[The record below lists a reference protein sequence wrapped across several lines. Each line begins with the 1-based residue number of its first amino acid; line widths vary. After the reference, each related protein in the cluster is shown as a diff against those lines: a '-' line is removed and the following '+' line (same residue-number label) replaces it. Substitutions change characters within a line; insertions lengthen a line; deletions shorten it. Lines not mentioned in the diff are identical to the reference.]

1 MKRGLMGCAV
11 AFSMLACAGARS
23 EGALAVGSTGNVTK
37 EGIAF
42 GTAINSKTREQAVAT
57 AMEYCRKYAS
67 APKASLHCQLVGA
80 FKRQCYAVALDP
92 KAGTPGAGWS
102 IAPDQATAEQR
113 AIATC
118 KTSAGKN
125 RAQFCVVQKSKCDEH
140 N

>member
-1 MKRGLMGCAV
+1 MIRGLMGCAV
-11 AFSMLACAGARS
+11 GFSMLACAGARS
-23 EGALAVGSTGNVTK
+23 EGDLAVGSKGNVTK
-37 EGIAF
+37 ESIAF
-42 GTAINSKTREQAVAT
+42 RTAINSKTREQAVVT

-80 FKRQCYAVALDP
+80 FKRECYA
-92 KAGTPGAGWS
+92 S

-118 KTSAGKN
+118 KTSAGKD
-125 RAQFCVVQKSKCDEH
+125 RAQFCVVH